1 MVTYCLAQNGIHKT
15 FPFEGCKSFV
25 FVLCFAL
32 NKTKTHFFLYL
43 LSQNYVQSWTGPCI
57 TPSPCI
63 NVAFPPSTT
72 NNIEIFCTLHA
83 VNNST

>member
-32 NKTKTHFFLYL
+32 NKTETHFFLYL
-43 LSQNYVQSWTGPCI
+43 LGQNYVLFLSYCLG
-57 TPSPCI
+57 
-63 NVAFPPSTT
+63 
-72 NNIEIFCTLHA
+72 FCLSQKSIICHGI
-83 VNNST
+83 VLLNLLNQI